1 MRQLAGCVRTT
12 DGCRR
17 LRVNHRDSPER
28 RAFFWTK
35 KMQKLSRNTKM
46 KGFAILLR
54 TFAIYLDDVGT
65 SYAFRLSGAR
75 EVADMCSTFG
85 FANDEVLRVIDDLR
99 YKGLETK
106 ELYKR
111 IEEGLEVGN
120 TYTEEELLE
129 RLKKL
134 L

>member
-1 MRQLAGCVRTT
+1 
-12 DGCRR
+12 
-17 LRVNHRDSPER
+17 
-28 RAFFWTK
+28 
-35 KMQKLSRNTKM
+35 
-46 KGFAILLR
+46 
-54 TFAIYLDDVGT
+54 
-65 SYAFRLSGAR
+65 
-75 EVADMCSTFG
+75 MCSTFG

>member
-1 MRQLAGCVRTT
+1 
-12 DGCRR
+12 
-17 LRVNHRDSPER
+17 
-28 RAFFWTK
+28 
-35 KMQKLSRNTKM
+35 MQKLSRNTKV

-65 SYAFRLSGAR
+65 SYAFKLSGAK
-75 EVADMCSTFG
+75 EVADMCSSFG

-99 YKGLETK
+99 YKGLCKE

-111 IEEGLEVGN
+111 IEAGLEIGSI
-120 TYTEEELLE
+120 YTEEELLE
-129 RLKKL
+129 KLKKL

>member
-1 MRQLAGCVRTT
+1 M
-12 DGCRR
+12 
-17 LRVNHRDSPER
+17 
-28 RAFFWTK
+28 K
-35 KMQKLSRNTKM
+35 KLSRNTIV

>member
-1 MRQLAGCVRTT
+1 
-12 DGCRR
+12 
-17 LRVNHRDSPER
+17 
-28 RAFFWTK
+28 
-35 KMQKLSRNTKM
+35 MQKLSRNTKV

-65 SYAFRLSGAR
+65 SYAFKLSGAK

-85 FANDEVLRVIDDLR
+85 FANDGALRVIDDLR
-99 YKGLETK
+99 YKGLCKE

>member
-1 MRQLAGCVRTT
+1 M
-12 DGCRR
+12 
-17 LRVNHRDSPER
+17 
-28 RAFFWTK
+28 K
-35 KMQKLSRNTKM
+35 KLSRDKKV

-65 SYAFRLSGAR
+65 SYAFKLSGAK

-85 FANDEVLRVIDDLR
+85 FANNEALRVIDDIR
-99 YKGLETK
+99 YKGICKE

-111 IEEGLEVGN
+111 IEEDLEVGN
-120 TYTEEELLE
+120 NYTEEELLE

>member
-1 MRQLAGCVRTT
+1 M
-12 DGCRR
+12 
-17 LRVNHRDSPER
+17 N
-28 RAFFWTK
+28 
-35 KMQKLSRNTKM
+35 KLSRDKKV
-46 KGFAILLR
+46 KGFAILFR

-65 SYAFRLSGAR
+65 SYAFKLSGAK

-85 FANDEVLRVIDDLR
+85 FANDEALRVIDDIR
-99 YKGLETK
+99 YKGICKE

-111 IEEGLEVGN
+111 IEEGLEIGSI
-120 TYTEEELLE
+120 YTEEELLE